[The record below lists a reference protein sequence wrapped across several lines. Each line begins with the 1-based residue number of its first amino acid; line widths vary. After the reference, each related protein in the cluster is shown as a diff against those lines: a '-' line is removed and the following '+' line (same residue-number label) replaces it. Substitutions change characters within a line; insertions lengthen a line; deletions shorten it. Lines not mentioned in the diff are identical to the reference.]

1 MCDIE
6 VLLEQKKLMN
16 SIKQIEAG
24 YTKSIRKNIE
34 FHTLL
39 SEIEYE
45 IEQLIDKDN
54 IDKEELIELKN
65 KINQKLLKG

>member
-1 MCDIE
+1 
-6 VLLEQKKLMN
+6 MN